1 MADEINLIITLNRPQ
16 YPVLAADQIA
26 YVYVEAQPTAVALQS
41 GVGHSPLNLALVL
54 DRSGSMAGQ
63 KITDLKEAAKW
74 AVEQLNDRDQVSIVV
89 FDDRAEVIV
98 PSQPAVN
105 KTAVLAQIERIDERG
120 GTSMSL
126 GIQQGLDQLQAGAG
140 PGRVSRMLLLTDGET
155 WEDEGQCRQ
164 LAQQAAQ
171 MGVPLTALGLGEE
184 WNQNLLTDLA
194 SLSGGTWE
202 YIDTPDKMA
211 PAFSQVVQAMQG
223 VAATNASLTL
233 RLVTGVR
240 PRAVWRVAPLIDRLS
255 HNALS
260 ERDVQVYLGDL
271 PPKGQSVLVELTMPP
286 RQAGDYRM
294 AQAELMYDVPGS
306 QQTAARARQDVM
318 VTFTADELAA
328 QGVNG
333 RVMNVV
339 EKVTAFKLQTQA
351 LDEAAV
357 GQLAGATRK
366 LRAAATRLL
375 NLGETEMA
383 QQAQAAADQME
394 AGQQLS
400 GRETKRLYTATRKLD
415 MSDLLG

>member
-1 MADEINLIITLNRPQ
+1 MADEVNLIITLNRPQ
-16 YPVLAADQIA
+16 YPVLATDQIA
-26 YVYVEAQPTAVALQS
+26 YVYVEAQPTAVVLQA
-41 GVGHSPLNLALVL
+41 GVGHTPLNLALVL

-74 AVEQLNDRDQVSIVV
+74 AVEQLDDRDQVSIVV

-171 MGVPLTALGLGEE
+171 MGIPLTALGLGEE

-223 VAATNASLTL
+223 VVATNASLTL

-271 PPKGQSVLVELTMPP
+271 PSKGQSVLVELTMPP

-294 AQAELMYDVPGS
+294 VQAELMYDAPGS

-318 VTFTADELAA
+318 VTFTGDEVVA

-357 GQLAGATRK
+357 GQMAGATRK